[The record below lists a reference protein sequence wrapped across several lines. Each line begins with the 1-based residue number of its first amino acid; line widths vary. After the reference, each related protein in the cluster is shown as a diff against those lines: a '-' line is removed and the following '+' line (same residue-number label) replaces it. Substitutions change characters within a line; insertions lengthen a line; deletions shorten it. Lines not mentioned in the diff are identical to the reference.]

1 MKTCILF
8 LFAAVLL
15 AGADAPAKTVDPPP
29 TPVKLLQVPA
39 GAVEVR
45 PGAFRFVDT
54 DGKAWLYRKTP
65 FGVVRTPDSQP
76 TATTIAI
83 EDGDTIRFERPT
95 PFGVDKWQKK
105 KSELNSTERAIWESQ
120 QASSAASKK

>member
-1 MKTCILF
+1 MKTCIVF
-8 LFAAVLL
+8 LFAAALL
-15 AGADAPAKTVDPPP
+15 AAADAPAKKVDPPP

-39 GAVEVR
+39 GATEIR
-45 PGAFRFVDT
+45 PGIYRFVDT

-65 FGVVRTPDSQP
+65 FGVVRTADSQQA
-76 TATTIAI
+76 ATTTAI

-105 KSELNSTERAIWESQ
+105 KSELTAAERAIWESQ
-120 QASSAASKK
+120 QASAAASQK